1 LPFYAK
7 FAAVAAVIAKGIGLV
22 NSIKGTGS
30 GGGGGGGTA
39 PRGTPAAPVAQEGRR
54 STSAVI
60 NLSGGDMF
68 SRDQVVSLINS
79 INEAMEDGARLRIA

>member
-1 LPFYAK
+1 VQA
-7 FAAVAAVIAKGIGLV
+7 
-22 NSIKGTGS
+22 IKGTGEGGTS
-30 GGGGGGGTA
+30 STGGGGGGSV
-39 PRGTPAAPVAQEGRR
+39 RGTPAAAPVTQEGQR
-54 STSAVI
+54 STAAVI